1 MSALLDNGTVTA
13 VHNRLSFES
22 PRSFTCM
29 STVTARPL
37 IRENGEAGN
46 DLIGKVRRNIR
57 VP

>member
-1 MSALLDNGTVTA
+1 
-13 VHNRLSFES
+13 
-22 PRSFTCM
+22 M